1 MYTLIFVL
9 VSLGCFVIGFLS
21 NGILGMVAI
30 FLCLISFLSGCNIFA
45 DIVKDKS
52 VNGELLSYKGK
63 LYEIKY
69 VKDAIQK

>member
-1 MYTLIFVL
+1 MYKLIFLL
-9 VSLGCFVIGFLS
+9 VSLGCFAIGFLS

-30 FLCLISFLSGCNIFA
+30 FLCLISFITGCNIFA

-63 LYEIKY
+63 FYEIKY
-69 VKDAIQK
+69 VKDEIKG

>member
-1 MYTLIFVL
+1 MYKLIFLL
-9 VSLGCFVIGFLS
+9 VSLGCFAIGFLS

-30 FLCLISFLSGCNIFA
+30 FLCLISFLAGCNIFA

-69 VKDAIQK
+69 VKDVIKK

>member
-1 MYTLIFVL
+1 M
-9 VSLGCFVIGFLS
+9 
-21 NGILGMVAI
+21 
-30 FLCLISFLSGCNIFA
+30 SFLAGCNIFA

>member
-1 MYTLIFVL
+1 MA
-9 VSLGCFVIGFLS
+9 
-21 NGILGMVAI
+21 AI
-30 FLCLISFLSGCNIFA
+30 FLCLMSFLTGCNIFA

-69 VKDAIQK
+69 VKDVIKK

>member
-1 MYTLIFVL
+1 MGTLIFIL
-9 VSLGCFVIGFLS
+9 ISLGCFAIGFLS

-30 FLCLISFLSGCNIFA
+30 FLCLASFLAGCGVFA

-69 VKDAIQK
+69 VKDKVE